1 MTDAKVY
8 QMTDTIVTEKKP
20 KRIEDLTL
28 REFDMAY
35 SLSRTGWSC
44 RDIGRRYE
52 ISETDARTVVDNY
65 EELRRLC
72 ERKPPEE
79 SPNRNLGPE
88 PVKQKPRKRRS
99 DAIYATAKDRQA
111 AYRARLQESR
121 RARIE
126 QPSRTTNTDT
136 PIPAVEEP
144 SVTTC
149 EARVIESSP
158 ENAETQHSPCYG
170 SSEECSDIS
179 ESASLSV
186 TPQICSESEKLRLIE
201 E

>member
-1 MTDAKVY
+1 MTDAKEY
-8 QMTDTIVTEKKP
+8 LMTDTNVTEKKP

-28 REFDMAY
+28 REIDMAY
-35 SLSRTGWSC
+35 SLSGIGWSC

-126 QPSRTTNTDT
+126 QPSRTANTDT

-144 SVTTC
+144 SVTVC
-149 EARVIESSP
+149 EDPVTESGP
-158 ENAETQHSPCYG
+158 ENAVTQHSACYG
-170 SSEECSDIS
+170 SSEECPDIS
-179 ESASLSV
+179 ESVPRSM
-186 TPQICSESEKLRLIE
+186 TPQTCSESEALRLIE